1 VRCVRLYR
9 QLAQIQ
15 RCLRLL
21 VGIQVPPSRRFSR
34 LQEEQNFRLWEVS
47 WVAAGVEVV
56 MGNPGKPN
64 LNRSS
69 ILPVLSRWGWAEHN
83 SDRISRLIAIK
94 IEPSLIFKVIELAFA
109 GSVEI
114 PSPGELLDKNTLWKD
129 GF

>member
-1 VRCVRLYR
+1 LYK

-34 LQEEQNFRLWEVS
+34 LQEEQNLRLWEVS

-64 LNRSS
+64 LIQRS
-69 ILPVLSRWGWAEHN
+69 ILPVLSRWGWAQDN
-83 SDRISRLIAIK
+83 SNGISGFITIK
-94 IEPSLIFKVIELAFA
+94 VEPSLIFKV
-109 GSVEI
+109 V
-114 PSPGELLDKNTLWKD
+114 
-129 GF
+129 